1 MASTNKT
8 VTLGLSQFIATD
20 KASWQTDY
28 NSDMEKIDNFAA
40 GVDGKVSQAVSDATS
55 AKASAQTASTAA
67 QQAQTAAQQAQ
78 NTATAAQSTAGQ
90 AQTTAQN
97 ALNIANAA
105 AKSIAFIANQEVNSG
120 NTWIDNKP
128 IFYKIIS
135 STTGAASTAKYISIG
150 ASVDTFIF
158 AQAIVK
164 GASSSSSPASYIIPS
179 YSSAQSGTGA
189 GRVMNLYGN
198 DATTNQNS
206 IELTVANNTEA
217 NKPVIIFIAYT
228 KV

>member
-8 VTLGLSQFIATD
+8 VTLELSQFTTAD
-20 KASWQTDY
+20 RPSWLTDY
-28 NSDMEKIDNFAA
+28 NDDMEKIDTFAA
-40 GVDGKVSQAVSDATS
+40 SVDGDVSQAVSDAAS
-55 AKASAQTASTAA
+55 AKATAQAASTAA
-67 QQAQTAAQQAQ
+67 QQAQTAATQAQ
-78 NTATAAQSTAGQ
+78 NTATAAQTAAGQ

-97 ALNIANAA
+97 ALNTANAA
-105 AKSIAFIANQEVNSG
+105 AKPITFVANQEINSG
-120 NTWIDNKP
+120 NAWIDNNP

-135 STTGAASTAKYISIG
+135 STTGTASTAKYISIG

-164 GASSSSSPASYIIPS
+164 GATSNGVPASYIVPS
-179 YSSAQSGTGA
+179 YSSAQPSTGS

-198 DATTNQNS
+198 NATTNQNS
-206 IELTVANNTEA
+206 IELIVSNNSEA